1 MIRLNVVG
9 SPGQT
14 PVVMLPA
21 EVAAVPRRL
30 VALPA
35 PAGGTASGASPLP
48 GFVCETCFDA
58 PAVALVPAPWG
69 GEMGVCDACHQ
80 ARVHATLPVLRVP
93 AGQQTFWH
101 TILDQARLA
110 VYRATAEGP
119 LPTWWDRCVSTAPV
133 PVCTCG
139 SYRLIWGEEANA

>member
-14 PVVMLPA
+14 SMAASPA
-21 EVAAVPRRL
+21 EASAVPRRRL
-30 VALPA
+30 ELPA
-35 PAGGTASGASPLP
+35 PAGKMTPGTSPLP
-48 GFVCETCFDA
+48 GFVCEACFDA

-69 GEMGVCDACHQ
+69 EEMGVCATCYQ
-80 ARVHATLPVLRVP
+80 TRVHATLPVRRVP

-110 VYRATAEGP
+110 AYRAIAEGP

-139 SYRLIWGEEANA
+139 SYRLTWGEEAST